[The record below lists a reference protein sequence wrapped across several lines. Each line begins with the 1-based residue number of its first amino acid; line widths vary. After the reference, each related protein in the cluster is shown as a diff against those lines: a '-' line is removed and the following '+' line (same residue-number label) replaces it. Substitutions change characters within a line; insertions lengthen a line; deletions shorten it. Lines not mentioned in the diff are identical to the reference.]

1 VSGQQPSSHP
11 IPAKPGTAAPHD
23 ALARRPGSYL
33 TRKVGFRLAIL
44 FGAVALAL
52 VAAGFAF
59 GQRGL
64 LGLWVCLGV
73 IALLIA
79 VSWLSEGRILDPFSY
94 LKGMFG
100 EEIVG
105 HLLEALEPL
114 GFLALHDVGTGR
126 GNIDHVVVGP
136 TGVFAI
142 ETKNWKGALTAA
154 GDRLM
159 HNGFDETR
167 AITQVRAEAM
177 TLRDRLRAD
186 GQDVWVEAVIVS
198 VRGTVG
204 PGRLDFPH
212 ASVVHAA
219 YLASLIRDD
228 REKLSAEQISQ
239 ALAAVA
245 RLSETDRIRR
255 HRARRKRR

>member
-1 VSGQQPSSHP
+1 M
-11 IPAKPGTAAPHD
+11 
-23 ALARRPGSYL
+23 
-33 TRKVGFRLAIL
+33 
-44 FGAVALAL
+44 FGAVALGL

-64 LGLWVCLGV
+64 LGLWVSLGG
-73 IALLIA
+73 IALLFA
-79 VSWLSEGRILDPFSY
+79 VSWLSEGRILDPLSY

-142 ETKNWKGALTAA
+142 ETKNWKGALTSA

-167 AITQVRAEAM
+167 AIKQVQAEAM

-204 PGRLDFPH
+204 AGRLDFRH

-219 YLASLIRDD
+219 YLASMIRDG
-228 REKLSAEQISQ
+228 REKLSPEQISR

-245 RLSETDRIRR
+245 RPTEIDRTRKRLALIRR
-255 HRARRKRR
+255 HR